1 MEFPATGSTRLGVV
15 AIYAENGL
23 IGDYAISLDTFDV
36 NVANVLDVFVLIK
49 ADEGA
54 DVAAVQSDLEK
65 LFPYPNIE
73 VDDQAGFRD
82 RYATLIS
89 QVLNLISALLLFAV
103 IIALFGVMNTLYLSI
118 YERTRELGLLRAVG
132 LTRRQTRSMVRWEAV
147 IVSVMGALFGV
158 VIGIAFGWALQQ
170 ALEPEGFSEL
180 GIPGGQLTVYVLLA
194 AILGVIFA
202 IFPPPRGEAERAGG
216 HLVRVAGFGRKP
228 GSGDGYRD
236 RPMPT
241 IELTDGTTTELPEG
255 EPLGPVLPPEAI
267 AARVDG
273 ELVDLSF
280 VPPTDGKAEP
290 VLPDDPDGLHVLRH
304 SAAHVMAQAVCD
316 LWPGTRYAIGP
327 PIEDG
332 FYYDLELPGQVSES
346 DLAKIED
353 RMREIVA
360 ADQPFVREDL
370 SRAEASSAS
379 PTSRTSARSS
389 SRSRWEV
396 PAGDTVTVYR
406 NDGWADLC
414 LGPHVPSTGR
424 LTAFKL
430 MKVAGAYWRGD
441 EARPMLTRIYG
452 TAWVTEGDLDDYL
465 HRLEEAEKRDH
476 RRLGRELDLFSSPEE
491 LGPGLWVWHPK
502 GGIFR
507 KQLEDYVRDLHLERG
522 YDLVVTPHIARSVL
536 WETSGHLEKYSD
548 NMYPPMRTDTG
559 DYYAKPM
566 NCPFHVL
573 VFKSKTRSYRDL
585 PMRLSELGTIYRHE
599 RRDAARP
606 PADPGRYPRRFAH
619 LLHAR
624 PTCRRDLEGLRPHV
638 RDPWD
643 VRLHRARD
651 QPFDPAGSDDP
662 RARDGRARHPGTHHR
677 PGSERSRVDRSRG
690 RGHLLRPEGGLP
702 FPRRDRPSVAADD
715 GAVRLRA
722 PGALRARVCRRGQPA
737 ASAGDDP
744 PSDPRHAGALQRGAD
759 RALWARSRS
768 GSRRSRSAWCRSP
781 TVTSSMRGLASLLRA
796 LGLRP
801 AVDESGETVGKKVRA
816 AQLAKAPYVLVIGDK
831 EIESGELTVRDREGV
846 ETKGVPFD
854 DFAAALVDEAGSSA
868 CRSRGSAAEARTP
881 GPRRGPHLVA
891 LADGVHPGRQGAG
904 RRLGLHLL

>member
-1 MEFPATGSTRLGVV
+1 
-15 AIYAENGL
+15 
-23 IGDYAISLDTFDV
+23 
-36 NVANVLDVFVLIK
+36 
-49 ADEGA
+49 
-54 DVAAVQSDLEK
+54 
-65 LFPYPNIE
+65 
-73 VDDQAGFRD
+73 
-82 RYATLIS
+82 
-89 QVLNLISALLLFAV
+89 
-103 IIALFGVMNTLYLSI
+103 
-118 YERTRELGLLRAVG
+118 
-132 LTRRQTRSMVRWEAV
+132 
-147 IVSVMGALFGV
+147 
-158 VIGIAFGWALQQ
+158 
-170 ALEPEGFSEL
+170 
-180 GIPGGQLTVYVLLA
+180 
-194 AILGVIFA
+194 
-202 IFPPPRGEAERAGG
+202 
-216 HLVRVAGFGRKP
+216 
-228 GSGDGYRD
+228 
-236 RPMPT
+236 MPT

-255 EPLGPVLPPEAI
+255 EPLGSVLPPEAI

-280 VPPTDGKAEP
+280 VPATDGKAEP

-360 ADQPFVREDL
+360 ADQPFVREEI
-370 SRAEASSAS
+370 SRAEALERFSDQPYKREIIESLEEG
-379 PTSRTSARSS
+379 
-389 SRSRWEV
+389 EV

-452 TAWVTEGDLDDYL
+452 TAWPSRQELDDYL

-522 YDLVVTPHIARSVL
+522 YDLIVTPHIARSVL

-599 RRDAARP
+599 RIGTLHGLLRIRGGTQDDSHIFCTPDQLVDEILKVFDLTFEILGTFGFIEPVINLSTLPGQTILEPEMAERATQALTTALDRSGLAWTEAEGEGTFYGPKVDFHFRDAIGRLWQLTTVQCDFALPERFGLEYVGEDNQRHRP
-606 PADPGRYPRRFAH
+606 VMIHRAILGTLERFSAVLIEHYGGAFPLWLSPEQIRLVPVADRH
-619 LLHAR
+619 LEHAR
-624 PTCRRDLEGLRPHV
+624 E
-638 RDPWD
+638 
-643 VRLHRARD
+643 
-651 QPFDPAGSDDP
+651 
-662 RARDGRARHPGTHHR
+662 
-677 PGSERSRVDRSRG
+677 
-690 RGHLLRPEGGLP
+690 
-702 FPRRDRPSVAADD
+702 
-715 GAVRLRA
+715 
-722 PGALRARVCRRGQPA
+722 
-737 ASAGDDP
+737 
-744 PSDPRHAGALQRGAD
+744 
-759 RALWARSRS
+759 
-768 GSRRSRSAWCRSP
+768 
-781 TVTSSMRGLASLLRA
+781 LASLLRT

-854 DFAAALVDEAGSSA
+854 DFAAALVDEAGSKRLSQ
-868 CRSRGSAAEARTP
+868 SRFG
-881 GPRRGPHLVA
+881 G
-891 LADGVHPGRQGAG
+891 
-904 RRLGLHLL
+904 

>member
-1 MEFPATGSTRLGVV
+1 MP
-15 AIYAENGL
+15 
-23 IGDYAISLDTFDV
+23 
-36 NVANVLDVFVLIK
+36 K
-49 ADEGA
+49 
-54 DVAAVQSDLEK
+54 
-65 LFPYPNIE
+65 IE
-73 VDDQAGFRD
+73 
-82 RYATLIS
+82 L
-89 QVLNLISALLLFAV
+89 
-103 IIALFGVMNTLYLSI
+103 
-118 YERTRELGLLRAVG
+118 
-132 LTRRQTRSMVRWEAV
+132 
-147 IVSVMGALFGV
+147 
-158 VIGIAFGWALQQ
+158 
-170 ALEPEGFSEL
+170 
-180 GIPGGQLTVYVLLA
+180 
-194 AILGVIFA
+194 
-202 IFPPPRGEAERAGG
+202 AGG
-216 HLVRVAGFGRKP
+216 
-228 GSGDGYRD
+228 S
-236 RPMPT
+236 
-241 IELTDGTTTELPEG
+241 TTELPEG
-255 EPLGPVLPPEAI
+255 EPVGSVLPPEAI

-273 ELVDLSF
+273 ELVDLSY
-280 VPPTDGKAEP
+280 VPATDGKVEPILPTDG
-290 VLPDDPDGLHVLRH
+290 DGLHVLRH
-304 SAAHVMAQAVCD
+304 SAAHVLARAVCD

-332 FYYDLELPGQVSES
+332 FYYDLELPGQVSEG

-360 ADQPFVREDL
+360 ADQPFVREEIP
-370 SRAEASSAS
+370 RAEALERFADQPYKREIIESLEAG
-379 PTSRTSARSS
+379 
-389 SRSRWEV
+389 EV

-452 TAWVTEGDLDDYL
+452 TAWPSQEELDEYL
-465 HRLEEAEKRDH
+465 QRLEEAEKRDH

-599 RRDAARP
+599 RIGTLHGLLRIRGGTQDDSHIFCTPDQLVDEILKVFDLTFEILGTFGFLEPVINLSTLPGQTILEPEMAERATQALTTALDRSGLAWTEAEGEGTFYGPKVDFHFRDAIGRLWQLTTVQCDFALPERFGLEYVGEDNQRHRP
-606 PADPGRYPRRFAH
+606 VMIHRAILGTLERFSAVLIEHYGGAFPLWLSPEQVRLVPVADRH
-619 LLHAR
+619 LEHAR
-624 PTCRRDLEGLRPHV
+624 E
-638 RDPWD
+638 
-643 VRLHRARD
+643 
-651 QPFDPAGSDDP
+651 
-662 RARDGRARHPGTHHR
+662 
-677 PGSERSRVDRSRG
+677 
-690 RGHLLRPEGGLP
+690 
-702 FPRRDRPSVAADD
+702 
-715 GAVRLRA
+715 
-722 PGALRARVCRRGQPA
+722 
-737 ASAGDDP
+737 
-744 PSDPRHAGALQRGAD
+744 
-759 RALWARSRS
+759 
-768 GSRRSRSAWCRSP
+768 
-781 TVTSSMRGLASLLRA
+781 LASLLRA

-854 DFAAALVDEAGSSA
+854 DFAAALVDEAASKRLSQ
-868 CRSRGSAAEARTP
+868 SRFG
-881 GPRRGPHLVA
+881 G
-891 LADGVHPGRQGAG
+891 
-904 RRLGLHLL
+904 

>member
-1 MEFPATGSTRLGVV
+1 
-15 AIYAENGL
+15 
-23 IGDYAISLDTFDV
+23 
-36 NVANVLDVFVLIK
+36 
-49 ADEGA
+49 
-54 DVAAVQSDLEK
+54 
-65 LFPYPNIE
+65 
-73 VDDQAGFRD
+73 
-82 RYATLIS
+82 
-89 QVLNLISALLLFAV
+89 
-103 IIALFGVMNTLYLSI
+103 
-118 YERTRELGLLRAVG
+118 
-132 LTRRQTRSMVRWEAV
+132 
-147 IVSVMGALFGV
+147 
-158 VIGIAFGWALQQ
+158 
-170 ALEPEGFSEL
+170 
-180 GIPGGQLTVYVLLA
+180 
-194 AILGVIFA
+194 
-202 IFPPPRGEAERAGG
+202 
-216 HLVRVAGFGRKP
+216 
-228 GSGDGYRD
+228 
-236 RPMPT
+236 MPT

-255 EPLGPVLPPEAI
+255 EPLGSVLPPEAI

-280 VPPTDGKAEP
+280 VPATDGKAEP

-332 FYYDLELPGQVSES
+332 FYYDLALPRQVSES

-360 ADQPFVREDL
+360 ADQPFVREEI
-370 SRAEASSAS
+370 SRAEALERFADQPYKREIIESLEEG
-379 PTSRTSARSS
+379 
-389 SRSRWEV
+389 EV
-396 PAGDTVTVYR
+396 PAGDTVTIYR

-424 LTAFKL
+424 VTAFKL

-452 TAWVTEGDLDDYL
+452 TAWASQGELEEYL

-599 RRDAARP
+599 RIGTLHGLLRIRGGTQDDSHIFCRPEQLVDEILKVFDLTFEILGTFGFIEPVINLSTLPGQTILEPEMAERATQALTTALDRSGLAWTEAEGEGTFYGPKVDFHFRDAIGRLWQLTTVQCDFALPERFGLDYVGEDNQRHRP
-606 PADPGRYPRRFAH
+606 VMIHRAILGTLERFSAVLIEHYGGAFPLWLSPEQIRLVPVADRH
-619 LLHAR
+619 LEHAR
-624 PTCRRDLEGLRPHV
+624 E
-638 RDPWD
+638 
-643 VRLHRARD
+643 
-651 QPFDPAGSDDP
+651 
-662 RARDGRARHPGTHHR
+662 
-677 PGSERSRVDRSRG
+677 
-690 RGHLLRPEGGLP
+690 
-702 FPRRDRPSVAADD
+702 
-715 GAVRLRA
+715 
-722 PGALRARVCRRGQPA
+722 
-737 ASAGDDP
+737 
-744 PSDPRHAGALQRGAD
+744 
-759 RALWARSRS
+759 
-768 GSRRSRSAWCRSP
+768 
-781 TVTSSMRGLASLLRA
+781 LASLLRA

-854 DFAAALVDEAGSSA
+854 DFAAALVDEAGSKRLSQ
-868 CRSRGSAAEARTP
+868 SRFG
-881 GPRRGPHLVA
+881 G
-891 LADGVHPGRQGAG
+891 
-904 RRLGLHLL
+904 